1 MQLKIYIYIYIFWK
15 NQRNDRP
22 HGAKKVSALLEIHR
36 HTSHQEERYDP
47 SN

>member
-1 MQLKIYIYIYIFWK
+1 MQLKIYIYIYILEK
-15 NQRNDRP
+15 SEKRQA